1 MITWG
6 ILATMTAAVV
16 GEKSFFAIVFLLGM
30 AEGRSLFHL
39 LAPEELPRA
48 GDSRDALGGRN
59 GKPLGLASRP
69 TQIQP
74 LSCGDNRRSSS
85 AACALNESLRKKIGA
100 PRY

>member
-16 GEKSFFAIVFLLGM
+16 GEKSFFAIRFLLGM

-48 GDSRDALGGRN
+48 GDSRDVPCLYSSDGGHPGDLGC
-59 GKPLGLASRP
+59 P
-69 TQIQP
+69 T
-74 LSCGDNRRSSS
+74 
-85 AACALNESLRKKIGA
+85 
-100 PRY
+100 